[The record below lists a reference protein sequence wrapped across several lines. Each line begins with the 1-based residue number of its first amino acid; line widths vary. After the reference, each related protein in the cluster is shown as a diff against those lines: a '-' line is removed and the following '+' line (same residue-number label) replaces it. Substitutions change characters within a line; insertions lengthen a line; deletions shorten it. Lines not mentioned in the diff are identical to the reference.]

1 MQNISAC
8 NYCANGVCKR
18 PMKLQRSEVLDHEV
32 AVAKTVAPDFGMGS
46 DPQYEEYCL
55 LMLMENEINP
65 TFQLGG
71 FKDIAEAFL
80 EWGRG
85 KRRSFSVISRLVGIT
100 FNVSII

>member
-1 MQNISAC
+1 
-8 NYCANGVCKR
+8 
-18 PMKLQRSEVLDHEV
+18 
-32 AVAKTVAPDFGMGS
+32 MGS

-55 LMLMENEINP
+55 LMENEINP
-65 TFQLGG
+65 TFQLDG

-100 FNVSII
+100 FNVRYHLVF